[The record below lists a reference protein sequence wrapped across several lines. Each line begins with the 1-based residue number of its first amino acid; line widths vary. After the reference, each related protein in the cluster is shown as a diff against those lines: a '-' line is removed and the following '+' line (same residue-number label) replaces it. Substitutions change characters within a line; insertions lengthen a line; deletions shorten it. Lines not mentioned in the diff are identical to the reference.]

1 MLFSFTNI
9 VLNYFIGTC
18 MHFKFEEQKHNVKII
33 KFSDN
38 SLPTRIMCIFKSQ
51 NTEVFVNTVLR
62 NTACKIKGT
71 NF

>member
-1 MLFSFTNI
+1 
-9 VLNYFIGTC
+9 

-62 NTACKIKGT
+62 NTACKIKDT